1 MEGSWS
7 PHLKSELVEKCAGRV
22 EPSVKNQQLALRL
35 FGALPQ
41 KNWML
46 GRCCEERIS
55 KKVCGLFSARLW
67 EPFYV
72 CSVVFF
78 CAFFASFNICSTEL
92 HLAHG
97 GLVRFVGIELLLH
110 ELGKLQV
117 ALKVPAIHL
126 SVLVL
131 RRNKKMVNKVVGGP
145 GALNFPKYVFFG
157 FKNWLLRRKLTKSVP
172 NVPRVGCGGRRFRNK
187 S

>member
-1 MEGSWS
+1 MPSPDIREHLKLSKVSIVKPKNWNEVIMMEGLWS

-78 CAFFASFNICSTEL
+78 CVFFASFNICSTEL

-117 ALKVPAIHL
+117 ALKVPASHL

-131 RRNKKMVNKVVGGP
+131 RSRVAKTCRPCQPVG
-145 GALNFPKYVFFG
+145 AIF
-157 FKNWLLRRKLTKSVP
+157 S
-172 NVPRVGCGGRRFRNK
+172 GRC
-187 S
+187 